1 MTDPVVPAVAPKP
14 VVPAPSAVVVAPP
27 TTIAKA
33 PDVKPEEKTD
43 VKSDPAIATGEPHP
57 EPEPKAKTP
66 AARLDAI
73 EARLAYLTALYGW
86 PTEEHDEKLA
96 EKAKAE
102 QVDFAGNPVKA
113 A

>member
-1 MTDPVVPAVAPKP
+1 MTDATTPSTDPKP
-14 VVPAPSAVVVAPP
+14 VVVPPPAPASAVVAPVAKVDDP
-27 TTIAKA
+27 
-33 PDVKPEEKTD
+33 KPAD
-43 VKSDPAIATGEPHP
+43 A
-57 EPEPKAKTP
+57 PEPKGKTP

-73 EARLAYLTALYGW
+73 EARLAYLTALLGW
-86 PTEEHDEKLA
+86 PTEEHDERLA

>member
-14 VVPAPSAVVVAPP
+14 VVATVAAPAPVPAPVVA
-27 TTIAKA
+27 AKA
-33 PDVKPEEKTD
+33 PDAKEEPKAD
-43 VKSDPAIATGEPHP
+43 LKAEDA
-57 EPEPKAKTP
+57 PEPKGKTA
-66 AARLDAI
+66 AARLDAL

>member
-14 VVPAPSAVVVAPP
+14 VAPVVPAPTPVVA
-27 TTIAKA
+27 AKA
-33 PDVKPEEKTD
+33 PEPKPEEKADTKPD
-43 VKSDPAIATGEPHP
+43 AKEDPAVATGEPHP
-57 EPEPKAKTP
+57 EPKPNKTP
-66 AARLDAI
+66 AARLDAL
-73 EARLAYLTALYGW
+73 EARLAYLTALMGW
-86 PTEEHDEKLA
+86 PTEEHDERLA

>member
-14 VVPAPSAVVVAPP
+14 VAPVVPAPAPVVAAAPP
-27 TTIAKA
+27 VKIENPKTEE
-33 PDVKPEEKTD
+33 KPED
-43 VKSDPAIATGEPHP
+43 
-57 EPEPKAKTP
+57 EPKIEINPNVSESKGKTA
-66 AARLDAI
+66 AARLDAL
-73 EARLAYLTALYGW
+73 EARLAYLTALMGW

>member
-1 MTDPVVPAVAPKP
+1 MTDTVVPAIAPKPVAPVAPTPAPVVPA
-14 VVPAPSAVVVAPP
+14 
-27 TTIAKA
+27 KA
-33 PDVKPEEKTD
+33 PDPRPEEKSD
-43 VKSDPAIATGEPHP
+43 VKPDPSIATGEPHPEP

-73 EARLAYLTALYGW
+73 EARLAYLTALMGW

-96 EKAKAE
+96 DKARAE